1 VERDCFNCEH
11 EEVNLTDAP
20 CLECVDRSGWKAK
33 TAGGKDCIT
42 VTPEYAS
49 LYGVLMQAFKQAQ
62 DLKGRV
68 RHAVDGENFEDQNI
82 CSITRQV
89 GLGFPLG
96 QAMKKTVESQRLG
109 GERGVQELL
118 GAAVYL
124 CAAII
129 VMREKMETFQFC
141 P

>member
-1 VERDCFNCEH
+1 MAELIKDCFNCEH

-20 CLECVDRSGWKAK
+20 CLECVNNSGWKAK

-68 RHAVDGENFEDQNI
+68 RHAVDGENFTDQVI
-82 CSITRQV
+82 CEVGRRV
-89 GLGFPLG
+89 GLGYPLG
-96 QAMKKTVESQRLG
+96 QAIKKAIESQRLG
-109 GERGVQELL
+109 GERGIQELL
-118 GAAVYL
+118 GSINYLASAVIL
-124 CAAII
+124 
-129 VMREKMETFQFC
+129 MREEINK
-141 P
+141 